1 MMNRSFAALLFL
13 VPVLS
18 WSQTDYVVRK
28 GDTLLKIADKTL
40 GAKSS
45 QRYEF
50 VKKIQNLNPE
60 LKNANAIEPGQTL
73 KIPSDTKAVVVEKAV
88 QPAAAPAEILPA
100 PTPTPPAA
108 ETPVPA
114 PVAPTPVITQTPL
127 SAHASNP
134 SPHDKNVHEEASS
147 HSNFFFIQPRYQ
159 MLEIKTKELATKT
172 NVSMKSQSSFG
183 LDVQYG
189 WILNDHFHLLF
200 QAGLTQTQFND
211 IKGDTPVSVNHKKET
226 LKSFAAGVAYEATH
240 TLHLDLMLMY
250 ADRTFLLPA
259 TLPDYELE
267 AVAIPAAE
275 LNVSWDFYAGDSNIF
290 GLSAI
295 GEYLLSAKKNGVD
308 YKSAFE
314 PFGALYWKL
323 NYGHDNMNYKAT
335 LTYKHGHQKT
345 SVSDQKEDLTALGFG
360 FYF

>member
-1 MMNRSFAALLFL
+1 MMNRSFAVFLFL

-28 GDTLLKIADKTL
+28 GDTLLKIADKAL
-40 GAKSS
+40 GANSS

-50 VKKIQNLNPE
+50 VKKIRSLNPD
-60 LKNANAIEPGQTL
+60 LKNVNAIEPGQTL

-88 QPAAAPAEILPA
+88 QPAA
-100 PTPTPPAA
+100 TPTPAAA
-108 ETPVPA
+108 ETPAPA
-114 PVAPTPVITQTPL
+114 PVTSVPMITQTPL
-127 SAHASNP
+127 NAHASAP
-134 SPHDKNVHEEASS
+134 STHEKNTHGEVSS

-189 WILNDHFHLLF
+189 WILNDQFHLLF
-200 QAGLTQTQFND
+200 QAGITQTQFND

-275 LNVSWDFYAGDSNIF
+275 LNISWDFYAGDSNIF
-290 GLSAI
+290 GVSAI

-314 PFGALYWKL
+314 PFGALYWKS

-345 SVSDQKEDLTALGFG
+345 SISDQKEDLTALGFG